1 MSTPSPSTAGPHP
14 TVWRPSSPSTVS
26 STVSTAAPSPGG
38 AQDNQ
43 DRYVTSTGILRV
55 AERLEPDLIDHFKD
69 HLQKL
74 HDTILSDSDLGMMGS
89 LMIAPSYRKVQ
100 EESAQFLRDA
110 IEAVERLQGGMRVA
124 ATNWRAAEDAGT
136 VRYV

>member
-1 MSTPSPSTAGPHP
+1 MSTSSPSTAGPHP
-14 TVWRPSSPSTVS
+14 TVWRPSSPSTMPG
-26 STVSTAAPSPGG
+26 TMPTAAPSPGG

-55 AERLEPDLIDHFKD
+55 AERLEPDLIDHFED

-110 IEAVERLQGGMRVA
+110 IKAVERLQGGMRVA